1 LYTKAKGRL
10 LVLGVSLKEIVTGRK
25 TFFIAPDRSRFPE
38 NFLEEYFAMGYE
50 CYFIEN
56 DKHLT
61 LEKKIEVIVSV
72 FKDCILFFNIDANLP
87 DVFWPKFI
95 AQLQEQYNDRIL
107 IGIMYTKRQSKEEKA
122 KIERKYLLEIGITC
136 GAVQLE
142 YQKGTNFIIIQNLLF
157 ANQAQ
162 GRRKTIRAVCNKS
175 CNFTFNLETEQH
187 SSTLQDISLSHFSFV
202 YPNGK
207 LNIQLYEKI
216 QEIHFN
222 ICGFLFRSDAILIM
236 ERPVNGEMLYVF
248 SFVSQTGNNGL
259 DERLRQLLTPS
270 VYQLM
275 ATNTSALLRQLFIN
289 AERQQMMANN
299 GFNGLGGIDDI

>member
-1 LYTKAKGRL
+1 MAI
-10 LVLGVSLKEIVTGRK
+10 SLNEIVTGRK

-56 DKHLT
+56 DKKLP
-61 LEKKIEVIVSV
+61 LEKKIEIIISI
-72 FKDCILFFNIDANLP
+72 FKDCILFFNIDATIG
-87 DVFWPKFI
+87 DIFWPKYI
-95 AQLQEQYNDRIL
+95 MQLHQQYGGSVL
-107 IGIMYTKRQSKEEKA
+107 IGVMYTKRQSKDDKA
-122 KIERKYLLEIGITC
+122 KIERKYLMEIGITC

-175 CNFTFNLETEQH
+175 CTFMFALNGQQH
-187 SSTLQDISLSHFSFV
+187 TSTLQDISLSHFSII

-207 LNIQLYEKI
+207 LQVQLYEKI
-216 QEIHFN
+216 TDIHFN

-236 ERPVNGEMLYVF
+236 ERPVNGQTLYVF
-248 SFVSQTGNNGL
+248 SFVSQTGTNGL

-275 ATNTSALLRQLFIN
+275 SSNTTAILNQLFEN
-289 AERQQMMANN
+289 AEKRMESEGNFY
-299 GFNGLGGIDDI
+299 GEIDEL